1 MYDRLT
7 AIYLLFFRL
16 DNPNMFTGG
25 DSWGEEVDYYNDQ
38 PGKRPPSPS
47 DQPPQYSTP
56 NNLLVSSYIS
66 KSVCVL
72 HMVQPIHAEE
82 VTLKNVI

>member
-1 MYDRLT
+1 
-7 AIYLLFFRL
+7 
-16 DNPNMFTGG
+16 MFTGG

-66 KSVCVL
+66 KCVCVL

-82 VTLKNVI
+82 VTLKMLYRAMILMKISPESIMHL